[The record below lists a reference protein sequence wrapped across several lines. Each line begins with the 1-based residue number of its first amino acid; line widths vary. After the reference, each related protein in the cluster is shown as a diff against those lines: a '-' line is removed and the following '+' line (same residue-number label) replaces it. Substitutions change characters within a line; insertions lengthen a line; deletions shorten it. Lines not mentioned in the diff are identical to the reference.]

1 METEVLTD
9 NVAVDDVMNGNDIV
23 VDVGMEELIYDDSMN
38 YSENIGGVNNSLVFG
53 IVIAVGVVL
62 GIVLGI
68 ILGKRAANK

>member
-1 METEVLTD
+1 MEIAVD
-9 NVAVDDVMNGNDIV
+9 NVMVGNDIA
-23 VDVGMEELIYDDSMN
+23 VDVGMEEPFYDDSMN
-38 YSENIGGVNNSLVFG
+38 YSENRGGVNSTLVFG